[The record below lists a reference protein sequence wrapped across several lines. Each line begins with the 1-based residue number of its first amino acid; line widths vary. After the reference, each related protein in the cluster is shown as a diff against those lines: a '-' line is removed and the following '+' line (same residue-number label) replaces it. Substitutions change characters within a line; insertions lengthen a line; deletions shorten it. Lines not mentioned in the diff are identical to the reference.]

1 MTGRN
6 GSWQEQGH
14 LLWNLWKLS
23 LSPRSAFSGHST
35 LNIDQLSGDLFD
47 ILIELLCGNVRFD
60 SLRLFN
66 ALNIV
71 LYLMW
76 LQHNKNSISQKWFSR
91 DASRFSETWNDVNSP
106 LSAQL
111 IKWQSATGM
120 SNDYL
125 WYSLLGMLLSH
136 QDRQLV
142 QSERSC
148 AKSQDSL
155 SLNCDDIGI
164 EEDFLMFE
172 AVSGGI
178 SLVEGVSM
186 TDTEAGTMNL
196 WI

>member
-1 MTGRN
+1 
-6 GSWQEQGH
+6 
-14 LLWNLWKLS
+14 
-23 LSPRSAFSGHST
+23 
-35 LNIDQLSGDLFD
+35 
-47 ILIELLCGNVRFD
+47 
-60 SLRLFN
+60 
-66 ALNIV
+66 
-71 LYLMW
+71 
-76 LQHNKNSISQKWFSR
+76 
-91 DASRFSETWNDVNSP
+91 
-106 LSAQL
+106 
-111 IKWQSATGM
+111 M

-196 WI
+196 